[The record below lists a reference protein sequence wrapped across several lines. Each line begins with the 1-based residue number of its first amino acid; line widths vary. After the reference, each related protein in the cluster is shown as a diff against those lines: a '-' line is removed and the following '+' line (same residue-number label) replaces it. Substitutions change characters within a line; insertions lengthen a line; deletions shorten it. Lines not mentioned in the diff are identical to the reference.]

1 MIQRNFILGVIV
13 TVAIATPITAAY
25 VLEKQTERFVTK
37 TLRDNRFQVTE
48 VNYNYAEEVLDIY
61 GLAGSIPHVENGKF
75 SAERITLI
83 RPNTEAFDDD
93 AGDYPL
99 VAQEI
104 IVDDFASSYTAY
116 GEEVSSNTEEMHI
129 VGWKQNLPRL
139 LTSHTTDE
147 FIAAMLNV
155 YVDFV
160 TMRNSQ
166 GSSTFEGM
174 TSKSLIQQATI
185 NGITPHSIGTSS
197 LQNISAV
204 LTDKNIANE
213 EIRTNIAAVEIGS
226 MDMPSESF
234 VTFLLNYAIQATKK
248 PLDGAKEKEFEQH
261 LHNYFAN
268 GAKPALA
275 FRNISIKKAQDKEI
289 TDLFSLG
296 AFNLTAKYDAIKAA
310 NLDFALNI
318 KDLAV
323 TLPTLP
329 ETAHLQ
335 KLLNDILGTKS
346 LQISTDIQGK
356 MLTMPNNSALSA
368 SFGIKDLGA
377 LKFELDAVLP
387 LKSFATVM
395 TVNVS
400 EQALQ
405 ALLAQLAVQKAQIS
419 YEDSGLTAR
428 MLRELASR
436 SSLPLQS
443 AYELG
448 SSMVEKE
455 LAGLRGLL
463 SPSQYEAILQC
474 VHAPGTLSAVLNLE
488 EPTPL
493 VALSMAS
500 IAAPQ
505 SLPINIICT
514 PGMPVVNAVQNLAPI
529 Q

>member
-37 TLRDNRFQVTE
+37 TLRDNSFQVTE
-48 VNYNYAEEVLDIY
+48 VKYDYEEEVLDIY
-61 GLAGSIPHVENGKF
+61 GLAGSIPHVENGRF

-83 RPNTEAFDDD
+83 RPNTEALDD
-93 AGDYPL
+93 AAAEHPL

-104 IVDDFASSYTAY
+104 IVDDFASSYTVY
-116 GEEVSSNTEEMHI
+116 GEEVSSKTEEMLI

-139 LTSHTTDE
+139 LASHATND
-147 FIAAMLNV
+147 FMAAMLDL
-155 YVDFV
+155 YVDSI

-166 GSSTFEGM
+166 SASSFEGIS
-174 TSKSLIQQATI
+174 SKSLVQQTTI
-185 NGITPHSIGTSS
+185 NGITPQSIGTSS
-197 LQNISAV
+197 MQNISAV
-204 LTDKNIANE
+204 LTDENVANE
-213 EIRTNIAAVEIGS
+213 EIHTKIASVEVGS
-226 MDMPSESF
+226 IDMPSNSF

-248 PLDGAKEKEFEQH
+248 PLGGAAEKEFEQH

-268 GAKPALA
+268 GAKPALS
-275 FRNISIKKAQDKEI
+275 FRDISIQKAQDKET

-296 AFNLTAKYDAIKAA
+296 TFNLTAKYDAIKAT
-310 NLDFALNI
+310 NLDFALDI

-335 KLLNDILGTKS
+335 KLLSDILGTKS
-346 LQISTDIQGK
+346 LQVSTNVQGK
-356 MLTMPNNSALSA
+356 MLTTPNNSDLSA
-368 SFGIKDLGA
+368 SFGIKDLGTV
-377 LKFELDAVLP
+377 KFDLDAVLP

-395 TVNVS
+395 TTEADETV
-400 EQALQ
+400 LQ
-405 ALLAQLAVQKAQIS
+405 ALLAQLAVQKAQLS
-419 YEDSGLTAR
+419 YQDSGFTAR

-455 LAGLRGLL
+455 LMGLRGVL
-463 SPSQYEAILQC
+463 STAQYEAILQC
-474 VHAPGTLSAVLNLE
+474 VHAPGTLSALLNLE

-493 VALSMAS
+493 MALSMAS

-505 SLPINIICT
+505 SLPINIVCT
-514 PGMPVVNAVQNLAPI
+514 PGMPILDAVQSLAPA